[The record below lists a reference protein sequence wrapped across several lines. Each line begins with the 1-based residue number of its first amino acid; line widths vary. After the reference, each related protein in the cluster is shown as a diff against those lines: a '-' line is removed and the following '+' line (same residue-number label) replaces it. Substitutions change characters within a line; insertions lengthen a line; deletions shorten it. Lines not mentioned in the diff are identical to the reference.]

1 MAVRASERSPS
12 TLDVQMRCEELVL
25 HTIKICSNERI
36 FDPKYSFFTEKII
49 ETAVGVGEKLWKAN
63 GIRVGNDFDKWD
75 IRHNL
80 QAEACMEL
88 DYFLYLICLARTLYH
103 LRSGKYRYWVKLA
116 RETRD
121 LARAWRDSDSR
132 RYGGLKSGT

>member
-1 MAVRASERSPS
+1 MSRSKRGRDAANMAVALQYGAGDAAPVVVASG
-12 TLDVQMRCEELVL
+12 MG
-25 HTIKICSNERI
+25 
-36 FDPKYSFFTEKII
+36 YMAEKII

-63 GIRVGNDFDKWD
+63 GIRVGNDFDKWNV
-75 IRHNL
+75 RHSL